1 MWSIA
6 PFWYGAYRRQSMG
19 DVLRDL
25 SDGLAAMVERA
36 GPGVVRVE
44 GRRRGPSSGVVWSE
58 GVIVTTSHVLDWDEG
73 IEIGLPDGRTTKA
86 NVVGRDP
93 GTDLAA
99 LKVEAGGLTPAPWR
113 EPDGLKAGHLV
124 VSLSRPGQ
132 RVRAGLGMVTVR
144 GDGWWTPNGGRLDAD
159 VRVDIGLHPGF
170 SGSLLVDASGAAVG
184 LNTAGLVRATPTL
197 VPTATIRRV
206 VGALLTHG
214 HLRRGFLG
222 IGTQG
227 VRLPADLAQS
237 LGQPEALLIVNVLP
251 NTPAAKAGLLLGD
264 ALVSLDGHPLRQP
277 GDLLPL
283 LDEERIGREAVV
295 KIVRAGRR
303 EEVRV
308 TVGEPNGGPEDPR

>member
-1 MWSIA
+1 MENNNLA
-6 PFWYGAYRRQSMG
+6 G
-19 DVLRDL
+19 L
-25 SDGLAAMVERA
+25 SGQLAALVRQTGARA
-36 GPGVVRVE
+36 VAVDARHRFSSSGLIWQAGVV
-44 GRRRGPSSGVVWSE
+44 
-58 GVIVTTSHVLDWDEG
+58 VTVDHAIKREDDIKVT
-73 IEIGLPDGRTTKA
+73 LPDGK
-86 NVVGRDP
+86 VVPATLAGRDP

-99 LKVEAGGLTPAPWR
+99 LKVDAAGLTSPAWR
-113 EPDGLKAGHLV
+113 EPDGLAAGHLV

-144 GDGWWTPNGGRLDAD
+144 GDGWWTPSGGRLDAD

-170 SGSLLVDASGAAVG
+170 SGSLLVDAGGAAVG

-222 IGTQG
+222 IGTQS
-227 VRLPADLAQS
+227 VRLPADLAPS
-237 LGQPEALLIVNVLP
+237 LGQPAALLIVNVLP

-264 ALVSLDGHPLRQP
+264 ALVSLDGHPLRHP

-283 LDEERIGREAVV
+283 LDEDRIGREAVV
-295 KIVRAGRR
+295 KIVRAGRL
-303 EEVRV
+303 EEVRL